1 MSRYLGS
8 VCKLCRRE
16 REKLFLKGEKCAVK
30 CTLDGKRGKNLPGMQ
45 GAMKGKMTE
54 YARHLREKQ
63 KARRIYGLTEEQF
76 SHYFWRANAI
86 KKGLTG
92 DNLLKLLELRLDN
105 IVYRLGMVSS
115 RKTARQFVTH
125 GNVLVNDRKVD
136 LPGYQLKP
144 GDKVALKAKLKE
156 NAQVKKA
163 LENPNRCPSWLELDK
178 DNAAGMVK
186 NLPAPEEFS
195 HPINSQL
202 IVELYSK

>member
-30 CTLDGKRGKNLPGMQ
+30 CTLDTKRGKNLPGMQ
-45 GAMKGKMTE
+45 HSMKGKMTE

-76 SHYFWRANAI
+76 RHYFQRANAI

-105 IVYRLGMVSS
+105 IVYRLGIVTS
-115 RKTARQFVTH
+115 RKMARQLVTH
-125 GNVLVNDRKVD
+125 GNILVNDHKVD
-136 LPGYQLKP
+136 LPGYQLKLA
-144 GDKVALKAKLKE
+144 DKVAVKGKMKE
-156 NAQVKKA
+156 NAQIKKS

-178 DNAAGMVK
+178 DNAAGTVK
-186 NLPAPEEFS
+186 NMPSPEEFS